1 MKIHLK
7 RSNDA
12 VRFEISNERGHTVM
26 VEGGKNAGGEGL
38 APSPT
43 ELLMMSQAA
52 CTAID
57 VVELLKKMRQ
67 PVQDLEIELTAQR
80 AQDQIPKIF
89 TDIHLHYK
97 IFGDIKSPKAD
108 RAISLSLEKY
118 CTVTKMIDKVAR
130 ITYSFEILEKDVSSL

>member
-12 VRFEISNERGHTVM
+12 VRFELSNEHGHKVL

-67 PVQDLEIELTAQR
+67 PLQDIEIELNAQR
-80 AQDQIPKIF
+80 ARI
-89 TDIHLHYK
+89 
-97 IFGDIKSPKAD
+97 
-108 RAISLSLEKY
+108 RSLKFLQ
-118 CTVTKMIDKVAR
+118 
-130 ITYSFEILEKDVSSL
+130 